1 MRKNNRVI
9 QLRVSDDLFERF
21 NKFTN
26 DNGVIGLDGNISSFM
41 NYKNKFPST
50 NIPQTGG
57 SDNTSL
63 YGILTIASG
72 MLSVYLLRRKNA

>member
-1 MRKNNRVI
+1 
-9 QLRVSDDLFERF
+9 
-21 NKFTN
+21 
-26 DNGVIGLDGNISSFM
+26 M
-41 NYKNKFPST
+41 NYKDVLEKPYQKA
-50 NIPQTGG
+50 NIPQTDG